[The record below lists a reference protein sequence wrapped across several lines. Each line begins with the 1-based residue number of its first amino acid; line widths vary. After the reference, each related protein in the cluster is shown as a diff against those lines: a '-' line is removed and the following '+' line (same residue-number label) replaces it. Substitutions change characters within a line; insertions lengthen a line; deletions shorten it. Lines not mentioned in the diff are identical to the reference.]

1 MAPQAYAQSY
11 SVADGR
17 AIKFFQEGE
26 MLLTLKKYPEA
37 LLKFQA
43 AIARDE
49 KFVEAY
55 QKATQLLL
63 TQGKFQEAEA
73 LALQGKSRLALLNR
87 RYLVAFG
94 WLLTNIYLK
103 QGRFEDAVVEFQTV
117 EQEATLAFKQGGY
130 FLEMQ
135 TQPF

>member
-55 QKATQLLL
+55 PERWYKNTILGQDLKEFFRFWTNDETKEQWGEDYGFCVDMRNAGVDVHVLIDAKT
-63 TQGKFQEAEA
+63 THYGSFGYEADFSK
-73 LALQGKSRLALLNR
+73 LAVHYIK
-87 RYLVAFG
+87 
-94 WLLTNIYLK
+94 
-103 QGRFEDAVVEFQTV
+103 DVEV
-117 EQEATLAFKQGGY
+117 ENG
-130 FLEMQ
+130 
-135 TQPF
+135 